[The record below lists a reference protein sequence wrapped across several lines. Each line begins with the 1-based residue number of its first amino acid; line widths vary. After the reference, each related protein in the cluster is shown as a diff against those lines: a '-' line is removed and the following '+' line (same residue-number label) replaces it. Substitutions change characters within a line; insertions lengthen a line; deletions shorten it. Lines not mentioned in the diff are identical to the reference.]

1 MRILS
6 IILLSLISFMIYAA
20 TLDDDGNLVLSR
32 DEVQQTIASWNLMN
46 EEIVN
51 KNLRIQQLEK
61 ELEYVIANK
70 CL

>member
-6 IILLSLISFMIYAA
+6 IILLSFMSFMIYAA

-32 DEVQQTIASWNLMN
+32 EEVQQTISSWNFIN
-46 EEIVN
+46 EEMIN
-51 KNLRIQQLEK
+51 KNLRIQHLEK
-61 ELEYVIANK
+61 ELEYVKATK

>member
-6 IILLSLISFMIYAA
+6 IIILSLMSFMIYAA

-32 DEVQQTIASWNLMN
+32 EEVQQTISSWNLIN
-46 EEIVN
+46 EEMIN
-51 KNLRIQQLEK
+51 KNLRIQHLEK
-61 ELEYVIANK
+61 ELEYVKATK

>member
-6 IILLSLISFMIYAA
+6 IIILSFMSFMIYAA

-32 DEVQQTIASWNLMN
+32 DEVQQTISSWNFIN
-46 EEIVN
+46 EEMIN
-51 KNLRIQQLEK
+51 KNLRIQHLEK
-61 ELEYVIANK
+61 ELEYVKATK

>member
-6 IILLSLISFMIYAA
+6 IIILSFMSFMIYAA

-32 DEVQQTIASWNLMN
+32 EEVQQTISSWNLIN
-46 EEIVN
+46 EEMIN
-51 KNLRIQQLEK
+51 KNLRIQHLEK
-61 ELEYVIANK
+61 ELEYVKATK

>member
-61 ELEYVIANK
+61 ELEYVISNK

>member
-6 IILLSLISFMIYAA
+6 IIILSLMSFMIYAA

-32 DEVQQTIASWNLMN
+32 EEVQQTISSWNLIN
-46 EEIVN
+46 EEMIN
-51 KNLRIQQLEK
+51 KNMRIQHLEK
-61 ELEYVIANK
+61 ELEYVKATK

>member
-6 IILLSLISFMIYAA
+6 IIILSLMSFMIYAA

-32 DEVQQTIASWNLMN
+32 EEVQQTISSWNLIN
-46 EEIVN
+46 EEMIN
-51 KNLRIQQLEK
+51 KNIRIQHLEK
-61 ELEYVIANK
+61 ELEYVKAIK

>member
-1 MRILS
+1 
-6 IILLSLISFMIYAA
+6 MIYAA

>member
-6 IILLSLISFMIYAA
+6 IILLSLISFIVYAA

-32 DEVQQTIASWNLMN
+32 EEVQQTISSWNFIN
-46 EEIVN
+46 EEMIN

-61 ELEYVIANK
+61 ELEYVHATK

>member
-32 DEVQQTIASWNLMN
+32 DEVQQTIASWNLIN
-46 EEIVN
+46 EEMIN
-51 KNLRIQQLEK
+51 KNLRIQHLEK
-61 ELEYVIANK
+61 ELEYVEGY
-70 CL
+70 

>member
-1 MRILS
+1 ML
-6 IILLSLISFMIYAA
+6 YAA

-32 DEVQQTIASWNLMN
+32 EEVQQTISSWNFIN
-46 EEIVN
+46 EEMIN

-61 ELEYVIANK
+61 ELEYVHATK

>member
-6 IILLSLISFMIYAA
+6 IIILSFMSFMIYAA

-32 DEVQQTIASWNLMN
+32 EEVQQTISSWNFIN
-46 EEIVN
+46 EEMIN
-51 KNLRIQQLEK
+51 KNLRIQHLEK
-61 ELEYVIANK
+61 ELEYVKATK

>member
-32 DEVQQTIASWNLMN
+32 DEVQQTIASFS
-46 EEIVN
+46 
-51 KNLRIQQLEK
+51 
-61 ELEYVIANK
+61 
-70 CL
+70 

>member
-6 IILLSLISFMIYAA
+6 IIILSLMSFMIYAA

-32 DEVQQTIASWNLMN
+32 EEVQQTISSWNLIN
-46 EEIVN
+46 EEMIN
-51 KNLRIQQLEK
+51 KNIRIQHLEK
-61 ELEYVIANK
+61 ELEYVKATK

>member
-6 IILLSLISFMIYAA
+6 IIILSLMTFMIYAA

-32 DEVQQTIASWNLMN
+32 EEVQQTISSWNLIN
-46 EEIVN
+46 EEMIN
-51 KNLRIQQLEK
+51 KNMRIQHLEK
-61 ELEYVIANK
+61 ELEYVKATK

>member
-1 MRILS
+1 
-6 IILLSLISFMIYAA
+6 MIYAA

-61 ELEYVIANK
+61 ELEYVISNK

>member
-6 IILLSLISFMIYAA
+6 IIILSLMSFMIYAA

-32 DEVQQTIASWNLMN
+32 EEVQQTIASWNFIN
-46 EEIVN
+46 EEMIN
-51 KNLRIQQLEK
+51 KNLRIQHLEK
-61 ELEYVIANK
+61 ELEYVKATK

>member
-1 MRILS
+1 MRILL
-6 IILLSLISFMIYAA
+6 IIMLSFASLMLYAA

-32 DEVQQTIASWNLMN
+32 EEVQQTISSWNFIN
-46 EEIVN
+46 EEMIN

-61 ELEYVIANK
+61 ELEYVHATK

>member
-1 MRILS
+1 
-6 IILLSLISFMIYAA
+6 MIYAA

-51 KNLRIQQLEK
+51 KNLRIQHLEK